1 MCWQNLEHRDD
12 GPFADTGD
20 FGFDIEFGQRLAQD
34 FRIVFGLFVDDPILA
49 VRIRVENTVDRQRV
63 GLWLGPLQNFLN
75 KCLFSA
81 SLATT
86 PTLFWGGT
94 DVNSMFAIV
103 SSVTGVTGV
112 TVGCAAGLLA
122 PCTKPVS
129 EEAEAEAVVELA
141 EVVEQEILAILEVW
155 FAPDKV
161 DNVADPADETPE
173 PTGAALAF
181 SAFVFPAA
189 TVLSPSIGG
198 RFGKSMSKVC
208 PARDSDFLS
217 LNSAWLRL

>member
-1 MCWQNLEHRDD
+1 M
-12 GPFADTGD
+12 
-20 FGFDIEFGQRLAQD
+20 
-34 FRIVFGLFVDDPILA
+34 
-49 VRIRVENTVDRQRV
+49 
-63 GLWLGPLQNFLN
+63 
-75 KCLFSA
+75 
-81 SLATT
+81 
-86 PTLFWGGT
+86 
-94 DVNSMFAIV
+94 NSMFAIV

-129 EEAEAEAVVELA
+129 EEAEAVVELA
-141 EVVEQEILAILEVW
+141 EVVELEILAIPEVW